1 MTTAVRR
8 RRWPLGVAVA
18 AALAAAL
25 LLAFLLRGGAPAPD
39 PGTAPAPGSPSR
51 LPAQSPV
58 PTRLPIAV
66 RPPAPAPAAV
76 SPDALPAS
84 FEGRVVSRAT
94 GVGVAGAELTFSRA
108 GAAASTRSGED
119 GAFRFEPPA
128 EGRWLLAAV
137 TARGFLP
144 FAPEWG
150 YSPVELEARAGRH
163 LRGVEVHL
171 VPAVEILGR
180 VVDGQGRPVAD
191 AQVRLLGIG
200 GEASLVSI
208 RDRFTS
214 DAAGEFRFS
223 APQGAL
229 VEARKEGQGS
239 GRAELDLLATVGR
252 RITIMLRGEREAAAE
267 PGQISGR
274 VVARESG
281 AALPGALVV
290 AEPDRFFGFG
300 SSAVTIAQ
308 ATSAADGRF
317 DLPGLDPGRYRLT
330 ARAEGRAPGVARRV
344 EPGAADVVLELGA
357 GGRLRGCV
365 RESGTGTA
373 VAPFTVLVF
382 ERRTSLFRPLQRS
395 RSFIDPSGCYALD
408 DLQPGP
414 VAVVVSAPGFA
425 PSPEVSADVPES
437 GEAIADAAVSRG
449 GRLRGVVLDE
459 ATGAPLG
466 GARLSVEGSL
476 AEAASTFPVLAEAL
490 SDDAGRFLLDGLP
503 RRFSLTAAAAGHHA
517 RVAGSVEAPPGTE
530 AGPLEIRLRP
540 VAPGEEPR
548 TELAGIGVG
557 IAPRGEALV
566 VTAVA
571 ARGGAE
577 EAGLARGDLILK
589 VDGTPVS
596 ELGFGG
602 AVDAIRGPEG
612 TSVLLGVRRG
622 DSTFDVRVPRRLVR
636 G

>member
-1 MTTAVRR
+1 MSAAARR

-18 AALAAAL
+18 LAVAL
-25 LLAFLLRGGAPAPD
+25 LLAFLLRGGAPP
-39 PGTAPAPGSPSR
+39 PAPAEVTASAPAATSSR
-51 LPAQSPV
+51 PAQSPV

-66 RPPAPAPAAV
+66 RAPPAAAA
-76 SPDALPAS
+76 SADALPAS

-94 GVGVAGAELTFSRA
+94 GVGVAGAELTFSRG
-108 GAAASTRSGED
+108 GAAASTRSGAD
-119 GAFRFEPPA
+119 GGFRFEPPA

-163 LRGVEVHL
+163 LSGVEVHL
-171 VPAVEILGR
+171 VPASEILGR
-180 VVDGQGRPVAD
+180 VVDGEGRAVAD
-191 AQVRLLGIG
+191 AEVRLLGIG

-208 RDRFTS
+208 PDRFSS

-223 APQGAL
+223 APQGAV
-229 VEARKEGQGS
+229 VEARKEGFGS

-252 RITIMLRGEREAAAE
+252 RLTITLRGGRDPPAE
-267 PGQISGR
+267 PGRISGR

-300 SSAVTIAQ
+300 SSAMTVAQ

-317 DLPGLDPGRYRLT
+317 DLPGLDPGRYRVT
-330 ARAEGRAPGVARRV
+330 GRAEGRAPGVARRI
-344 EPGAADVVLELGA
+344 EPGATEVVLELGA

-365 RESGTGTA
+365 RESATGAA

-382 ERRTSLFRPLQRS
+382 ERRASLFRPLQRS
-395 RSFIDPSGCYALD
+395 RSFIDPSGCYSLD

-425 PSPEVSADVPES
+425 PSPEVPADVPES
-437 GEAIADAAVSRG
+437 GEAVADAAVSRG
-449 GRLRGVVLDE
+449 GRLRGVVVDD
-459 ATGAPLG
+459 ATGAPLA

-490 SDDAGRFLLDGLP
+490 ADDAGRFLLEGLP

-517 RVAGSVEAPPGTE
+517 RVAGSIEAPPGME
-530 AGPLEIRLRP
+530 AGPLEVRLRP
-540 VAPGEEPR
+540 TAAGEEPR

-566 VTAVA
+566 VTGIS

-577 EAGLARGDLILK
+577 EAGLVRGDLILR

-612 TSVLLGVRRG
+612 SSVLLGVRRG